1 MPLLAGEGQQT
12 EAFMR
17 SLTTLSLLL
26 ASTASVMSA
35 EIRGSS
41 RIDAVTVYPLG
52 AEVTRVGRVTMEGG
66 EHVILFT
73 DLPAQAVPGSLRVE
87 GRATGTLEIGSVDS
101 RRVSVPR
108 SDSAVAATERRQ
120 TEDAIE
126 KLKDE
131 RAVLQAAVEAAQAQK
146 ALINNLANLPVQPS
160 APNSTATQPDWSQL
174 FTLIGQRSAEAQKTV
189 LDAQIRIRE
198 TDRQIADLTRK
209 LTTVAPTQEERTEV
223 KVFVNAAGGLD
234 ADLMIRYQ
242 VRAASWTPFYD
253 ARLTTGTRDQ
263 APKLQLI
270 RRASI
275 QQRTGE
281 SWDDV
286 QLALS
291 TARPGAGSA
300 APILNPMTVDYAP
313 DPAPQAQPRQPT
325 VSGGDRDFRGRVDG
339 QTSYFAKSASEKTR
353 ESNRL
358 EEAPADIVDEISTKV
373 EAQTFQAVYAIA
385 GRIAVPTTGEMKRV
399 QIDEVALDPVL
410 TARTVPKAE
419 QKAYL
424 YAKLTVARGTPVLP
438 GTVSLFRDA
447 TFVGNGQLPLLAP
460 GEEHELGFGVDDL
473 IRVRHAVVD
482 DKRGETGLIA
492 TSKTD
497 VRNYRITVKNLHER
511 PIQLRVLDQIPV
523 AQNDAIKIELQGRTA
538 PTRRDVEDKRG
549 VMAWDMALTP
559 DEEKAVEFGYRV
571 TWPGA
576 KRVIYGAGL

>member
-1 MPLLAGEGQQT
+1 
-12 EAFMR
+12 MR

-35 EIRGSS
+35 EIKGSS
-41 RIDAVTVYPLG
+41 RIDAVTVYPSG
-52 AEVTRVGRVTMEGG
+52 AEVTRTGRVTMEGG

-73 DLPAQAVPGSLRVE
+73 DLPAQALPGSLRVE
-87 GRATGTLEIGSVDS
+87 GRANGTLEIGSVDT
-101 RRVSVPR
+101 RRVFVSR
-108 SDSAVAATERRQ
+108 SDTALAASERKQ
-120 TEDAIE
+120 IEDAIE

-131 RAVLQAAVEAAQAQK
+131 RALLQAAIDAAQAQK
-146 ALINNLANLPVQPS
+146 ALINNLANLPMQPS
-160 APNSTATQPDWSQL
+160 APNSAAMQPDWAQL
-174 FTLIGQRSAEAQKTV
+174 FTLIGQRSAEAQKTI
-189 LDAQIRIRE
+189 LDSQIRMRE

-209 LTTVAPTQEERTEV
+209 LTTVAPAQEERTEV
-223 KVFVNAAGGLD
+223 KVFVNAAGTLD
-234 ADLMIRYQ
+234 ADLTIRYQ

-253 ARLTTGTRDQ
+253 ARLSTGTRDQ
-263 APKLQLI
+263 APKLQLV

-291 TARPGAGSA
+291 TARPGAGTA

-313 DPAPQAQPRQPT
+313 EPQPRAQPQEPRGY
-325 VSGGDRDFRGRVDG
+325 VGDGRLMDRDAAGEELAAG
-339 QTSYFAKSASEKTR
+339 QMNHFARSASEKNRR
-353 ESNRL
+353 EDT
-358 EEAPADIVDEISTKV
+358 PFDVVDEIATRV
-373 EAQTFQAVYAIA
+373 EAQSFQAVYAIA
-385 GRIAVPTTGEMKRV
+385 GRVAVPATGEMKRV
-399 QIDEVALDPVL
+399 QIDDIALDPVL

-424 YAKLTVARGTPVLP
+424 YAKLTTARGTPVLP
-438 GTVSLFRDA
+438 GTVALFRDA
-447 TFVGNGQLPLLAP
+447 TFVGTGHLPLLAP
-460 GEEHELGFGVDDL
+460 GEEHELGFGVDDM
-473 IRVRHAVVD
+473 IRVRHAVVE
-482 DKRGETGLIA
+482 DKRGETGLIS

-549 VMAWDMALTP
+549 VLAWDMALTP

-571 TWPGA
+571 SWPGA
-576 KRVIYGAGL
+576 KRVIYGAGM